1 MTEGWHYRSMN
12 ERTPSWS
19 GVRFL
24 REWLLLDGRAQLCR
38 ADEAAQAL
46 VEARR
51 RSGLTQQALAER
63 SGIRQSVISR
73 LERGNGN
80 PSVRTLQRLAEGMGM
95 RLELAF
101 VPEEE

>member
-1 MTEGWHYRSMN
+1 MN
-12 ERTPSWS
+12 SIGFYEEDPSWS
-19 GVRFL
+19 TA
-24 REWLLLDGRAQLCR
+24 EPHW
-38 ADEAAQAL
+38 EAAQAL

-51 RSGLTQQALAER
+51 RRRLTQQALAER

>member
-1 MTEGWHYRSMN
+1 MAKN
-12 ERTPSWS
+12 
-19 GVRFL
+19 L
-24 REWLLLDGRAQLCR
+24 KLKAAREEKDM
-38 ADEAAQAL
+38 
-46 VEARR
+46 
-51 RSGLTQQALAER
+51 TQQALAER